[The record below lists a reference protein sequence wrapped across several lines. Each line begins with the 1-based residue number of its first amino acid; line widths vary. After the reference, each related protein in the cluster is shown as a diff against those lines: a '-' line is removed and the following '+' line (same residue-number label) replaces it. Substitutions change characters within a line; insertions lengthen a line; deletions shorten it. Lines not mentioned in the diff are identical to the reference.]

1 MTKSILIIGLLNIG
15 LVIAVIVRGTSVER
29 RRMMLHW
36 QRACTGR
43 LWRKRFPAA
52 SKPEIRQFLD
62 VFIESFGFAVR
73 QRLCFAPDDRVMDVY
88 RALDPHRFLS
98 DGMELE
104 TLVRDLQRRYRVE
117 IHGSWRDDI
126 TLGDLFSRTRPDIA

>member
-1 MTKSILIIGLLNIG
+1 MTKFALIIG
-15 LVIAVIVRGTSVER
+15 LVIAPFVLGTFVER
-29 RRMMLHW
+29 GRMRHYW

-43 LWRKRFPAA
+43 LWRQRFPAA
-52 SKPEIRQFLD
+52 SKSEIRQFLD
-62 VFIESFGFAVR
+62 VFIESFGFADR
-73 QRLCFAPDDRVMDVY
+73 RRLCFAPDDRVMDVY
-88 RALDPHRFLS
+88 RAVYPHRFLA

-126 TLGDLFSRTRPDIA
+126 TLGDLFRHTRPDIA